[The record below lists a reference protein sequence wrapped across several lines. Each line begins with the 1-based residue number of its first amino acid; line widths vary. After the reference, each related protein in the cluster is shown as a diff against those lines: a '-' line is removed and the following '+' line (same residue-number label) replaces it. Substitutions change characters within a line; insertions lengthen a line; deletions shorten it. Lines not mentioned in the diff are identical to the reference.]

1 MKPVKNLDL
10 YAEVQPPLY
19 RGKNTLQIDEWSR
32 EEMLELLHYASQ
44 IKSMQKNGTVY
55 QPLAGKTL
63 AMIFTKSST
72 RTRVSF
78 EVGMYQ
84 LGGSSLFLTDKD
96 LQLGRGETISDTAKI
111 LSSYVDGIMI
121 RTHAH
126 ENVVE
131 LAKHAS
137 VPVING
143 LTDLYHPCQALADL
157 LTIQEHK
164 GRLQGIKLAFIGDG
178 NNVANSLALGALIL
192 GLDVRIATPRGYEMQ
207 NAIAAKAVEYATQY
221 GGKFMMT
228 HDANEAVDQAD
239 VIYTDVWTSMGF
251 EEENEQRLKDFT
263 AYQVNE
269 KLVSRAD
276 SDYIFMHCLPVH
288 RGEEVTAEII
298 DGPHSVVF
306 EEAENRLHAQ
316 KALLASVM

>member
-1 MKPVKNLDL
+1 MKPVKTLDL
-10 YAEVQPPLY
+10 YADIQLSHY
-19 RGKNTLQIDEWSR
+19 KGKSTLQIDEWNR
-32 EEMLELLHYASQ
+32 EEILGLLHYASQ
-44 IKSMQKNGTVY
+44 IKAMQKSGKVY

-126 ENVVE
+126 EDVIE

-164 GRLQGIKLAFIGDG
+164 GKLQGMKLAFIGDG
-178 NNVANSLALGALIL
+178 NNVANSLVLAAVIL
-192 GLDVRIATPRGYEMQ
+192 GLDVRVATPPGYEMQ
-207 NAIAAKAVEYATQY
+207 EAIVQKAQEYAVQY
-221 GGKFMMT
+221 GGKFLMT
-228 HDANEAVDQAD
+228 HDASVAVDQAD

-251 EEENEQRLKDFT
+251 EEENEQRLKDFA
-263 AYQVNE
+263 AYQVN
-269 KLVSRAD
+269 KALVAKAD
-276 SDYIFMHCLPVH
+276 SAYIFMHCLPVH

>member
-1 MKPVKNLDL
+1 MKPVKTLDL
-10 YAEVQPPLY
+10 YADIQPSRY
-19 RGKNTLQIDEWSR
+19 RGKSTLQIDEWNK
-32 EEMLELLHYASQ
+32 EEILGLLHNASQ
-44 IKSMQKNGTVY
+44 IKSMQKSGKAY

-126 ENVVE
+126 EDVVE

-164 GRLQGIKLAFIGDG
+164 GKLQGIKLAFIGDG
-178 NNVANSLALGALIL
+178 NNVANSLVLGAVIL
-192 GLDVRIATPRGYEMQ
+192 GLDVRVATPPGYEMQ
-207 NAIAAKAVEYATQY
+207 KAIVEKVEEYATQY

-228 HDANEAVDQAD
+228 HDVYEAVDQAD

-251 EEENEQRLKDFT
+251 EEENEQRLKDF
-263 AYQVNE
+263 ASYQVN
-269 KLVSRAD
+269 KTLVARAD
-276 SDYIFMHCLPVH
+276 SSYIFMHCLPVH

>member
-1 MKPVKNLDL
+1 MKPVKTLDL
-10 YAEVQPPLY
+10 YADIQLSHY
-19 RGKNTLQIDEWSR
+19 KGKSTLQIDEWNK
-32 EEMLELLHYASQ
+32 EEILGLLHYASQ
-44 IKSMQKNGTVY
+44 IKVMQKSGKVY

-126 ENVVE
+126 EDVIE

-164 GRLQGIKLAFIGDG
+164 GKLQGMKLAFIGDG
-178 NNVANSLALGALIL
+178 NNVANSLVLAAVIL
-192 GLDVRIATPRGYEMQ
+192 GLDVRVATPPGYEMQ
-207 NAIAAKAVEYATQY
+207 EAIVQKAQEYAVQY
-221 GGKFMMT
+221 GGKFLMT
-228 HDANEAVDQAD
+228 HDASVAVDQAD

-251 EEENEQRLKDFT
+251 EEENEQRLKDFA
-263 AYQVNE
+263 AYQVN
-269 KLVSRAD
+269 KALVAKAD
-276 SDYIFMHCLPVH
+276 SAYIFMHCLPVH

>member
-1 MKPVKNLDL
+1 MKPVKTLDL
-10 YAEVQPPLY
+10 YADIQLSHY
-19 RGKNTLQIDEWSR
+19 KGKSTLQIDEWNR
-32 EEMLELLHYASQ
+32 EEILGLLHYASQ
-44 IKSMQKNGTVY
+44 IKAMQKSGKVY

-126 ENVVE
+126 EDVIE
-131 LAKHAS
+131 LAKYAS

-164 GRLQGIKLAFIGDG
+164 GKLQGMKLAFIGDG
-178 NNVANSLALGALIL
+178 NNVANSLVLAAVIL
-192 GLDVRIATPRGYEMQ
+192 GLDVRVATPPGYEMQ
-207 NAIAAKAVEYATQY
+207 EAIVQKAQEYAVQY
-221 GGKFMMT
+221 GGKFLMT
-228 HDANEAVDQAD
+228 HDASVAVDQAD

-251 EEENEQRLKDFT
+251 EEENEQRLKDFA
-263 AYQVNE
+263 AYQVN
-269 KLVSRAD
+269 KALVAKAD

>member
-1 MKPVKNLDL
+1 MKPVKTLDL
-10 YAEVQPPLY
+10 YADLQPSHY
-19 RGKNTLQIDEWSR
+19 KGKCTLQIDEWNR
-32 EEMLELLHYASQ
+32 EEILGLLHYASQ
-44 IKSMQKNGTVY
+44 IKAMQKSDKVY

-126 ENVVE
+126 EDVIE

-164 GRLQGIKLAFIGDG
+164 GKLQGIKLAFIGDG
-178 NNVANSLALGALIL
+178 NNVANSLVLAGVIL
-192 GLDVRIATPRGYEMQ
+192 GLDVRVATPPGYEMQ
-207 NAIAAKAVEYATQY
+207 EAIVQKAQEYAVQY
-221 GGKFMMT
+221 GGKFLMT
-228 HDANEAVDQAD
+228 HDASVAVDQAD

-251 EEENEQRLKDFT
+251 EEENEQRLKEFA
-263 AYQVNE
+263 AYQVN
-269 KLVSRAD
+269 KALVAKAD
-276 SDYIFMHCLPVH
+276 SAYIFMHCLPVH